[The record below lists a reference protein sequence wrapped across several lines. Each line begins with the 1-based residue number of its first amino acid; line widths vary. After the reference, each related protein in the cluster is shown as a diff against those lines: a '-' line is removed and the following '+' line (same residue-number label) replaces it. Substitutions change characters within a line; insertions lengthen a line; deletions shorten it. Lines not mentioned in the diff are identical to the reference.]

1 MPHRAERSAG
11 RDTLPAAQQPDLL
24 RVEVAEPRPGVI
36 VLSPVGEVDIAT
48 AYVLRDAAHDA
59 LATGPRCVVVDL
71 GRLTFCG
78 STGLVALMEA
88 HHDAKAAGAR
98 FHAAGGRP
106 IVLRVLELTQ
116 LGPALAHRRT
126 VADVL
131 RELDC

>member
-11 RDTLPAAQQPDLL
+11 RDTLPVAQQPDLL
-24 RVEVAEPRPGVI
+24 RVDVTEPRPGVL

-48 AYVLRDAAHDA
+48 AYVLRDAVRDA
-59 LATGPRCVVVDL
+59 LATGPRCVVVEL

-88 HHDAKAAGAR
+88 RHDAEAAGAR
-98 FHAAGGRP
+98 FHTAGGP
-106 IVLRVLELTQ
+106 QIVLRVLELTQ
-116 LGPALAHRRT
+116 LGAALVHRST

-131 RELDC
+131 QELDC